1 MCQIPDWGFRWVVK
15 IRHSWWRI
23 RRSPPFVCHPLS
35 QSHDFCMTRLC
46 IWTPRTLPFVPA
58 HPVGSR
64 RASSSTETP
73 FTGSVCS
80 PALLRTVRSAEHV
93 PFLQLSG
100 KNCFCAAAT
109 GITTHEDTRS
119 TSAPWSFVCAFYAE
133 VWVRMMPRRWNVPA
147 IVSRSL

>member
-1 MCQIPDWGFRWVVK
+1 MK

-23 RRSPPFVCHPLS
+23 RRSLPFVCHPLS
-35 QSHDFCMTRLC
+35 RSHDFCMTRLC

-64 RASSSTETP
+64 RASSSTEAP

-80 PALLRTVRSAEHV
+80 PAPLRTVRSAEHV

-100 KNCFCAAAT
+100 KTASAPLPPALRPT
-109 GITTHEDTRS
+109 SSTRS
-119 TSAPWSFVCAFYAE
+119 ASAPDRKFRVRILRRSMSKNDAE
-133 VWVRMMPRRWNVPA
+133 EVKRAGYRVPLY
-147 IVSRSL
+147 IKTHR